1 MSEGE
6 ARVDRPVG
14 RIGFIGIGAMG
25 WPMAA
30 RLRAAGHDLAVFD
43 VDAGRVTNFVARF
56 GGTGAD
62 SPAAVGEGADIVIT
76 MLPNSSIVRSVLAG
90 DAGVLSRFRPGMIVV
105 EMSSGIPAETVR
117 LAGLVTAAG
126 GHLVDAPVSGG
137 VPRAETGELTIMLG
151 GEAEP
156 VGHVE
161 PVLRHLGTAL
171 LRTGPVGSG
180 HAMKALNNLVSA
192 GGFLIGVEALA
203 IGRKFGLDPTTM
215 VDVLNASTGS
225 NNSTQKKFKQYVI
238 SRSFDSGFR
247 LDLMVKDLT
256 IALGLATDGQV
267 AAPFASLCKSLWE
280 GGLNVGLGPD
290 HTAIAQLAERLAGCE
305 IT

>member
-1 MSEGE
+1 MN
-6 ARVDRPVG
+6 RPSR
-14 RIGFIGIGAMG
+14 RIGLIGIGAMG

-30 RLRAAGHDLAVFD
+30 RLRAAGHDLAIYD
-43 VDAGRVTNFVARF
+43 IDADRVAGFLAEF
-56 GGTGAD
+56 GGTGAAT
-62 SPAAVGEGADIVIT
+62 PAAAAQTADLVIT
-76 MLPNSSIVRSVLAG
+76 MLPNSSIVRSVLTGNSGALTTLPSG
-90 DAGVLSRFRPGMIVV
+90 SVVV

-117 LAGLVTAAG
+117 LAELVGAAG

-151 GEAEP
+151 GAVEA
-156 VGHVE
+156 VARVE

-215 VDVLNASTGS
+215 VDVLNASTGM

-256 IALGLATDGQV
+256 IALGLAVDGQ
-267 AAPFASLCKSLWE
+267 AAVPFASLCKALWE
-280 GGLNVGLGPD
+280 GGLNAGLGPD

-305 IT
+305 IG